1 MKVYVAIFLVKMEEN
16 TQHFQRSMLYCF
28 KNGKN
33 KAETCKKVCAV
44 CGEGAATDRMCQNW
58 FGKFRAGDLSLDDA
72 PGSVRPG
79 EVDSDQIKTLIENI
93 LSCGR

>member
-1 MKVYVAIFLVKMEEN
+1 M
-16 TQHFQRSMLYCF
+16 
-28 KNGKN
+28 
-33 KAETCKKVCAV
+33 

-79 EVDSDQIKTLIENI
+79 EVDSDQIKTLIENNKRMHV
-93 LSCGR
+93 LLHGRQPTYSKYPNQCSSW